1 MSLLPFPFPESSAS
15 LLEWRQNLIA
25 QLYVA
30 TTALSSYELN
40 SAELERLREQGS
52 GLQWCALQQ
61 QVLAPGS
68 MDETATKPSLPPSPS
83 CSPSPSPTLV
93 EACPMRDTQMMIDSP
108 PRHQG
113 KISPYSPP
121 SSSPY
126 SSPSLTG
133 PATPTTTMRGEL
145 SSSSPSSSSPDAF
158 FLKFRPLIEQL
169 LAKARVSVAN
179 YRWKPKRDPGDVAKL
194 NNLTR
199 GKVDQLVGLDEF
211 IVEIWNADSPP
222 FPIKP
227 ALSFSPRGHIYCVA
241 CKFTYVHLHKDYVKF
256 IEHFTCVSH
265 LARCRDMDTEENPEE
280 MGGGHNRENEA
291 MYGNGN
297 NSGNVLVKSESPQ
310 QSLLHQFAQFVT
322 QTDHSMLS

>member
-1 MSLLPFPFPESSAS
+1 M
-15 LLEWRQNLIA
+15 IA

-30 TTALSSYELN
+30 TTALSSHELD
-40 SAELERLREQGS
+40 SAELERLRDQGS
-52 GLQWCALQQ
+52 GLQWCVLQQ

-68 MDETATKPSLPPSPS
+68 MDETSTNPSLPPS
-83 CSPSPSPTLV
+83 SPSKQPVPELPQQPQRMEDTNSS
-93 EACPMRDTQMMIDSP
+93 RDHMMTDTP

-113 KISPYSPP
+113 KV
-121 SSSPY
+121 SPY
-126 SSPSLTG
+126 SSPR
-133 PATPTTTMRGEL
+133 PEATTTTTTT
-145 SSSSPSSSSPDAF
+145 DNNAF

-169 LAKARVSVAN
+169 LAKAKTSVAN

-199 GKVDQLVGLDEF
+199 GKVDQLVGLAEF
-211 IVEIWNADSPP
+211 IVGIWNADSPP
-222 FPIKP
+222 FQIKP

-265 LARCRDMDTEENPEE
+265 LARCRDMDTEDSNEE
-280 MGGGHNRENEA
+280 LNVRRGSDSSVGSNNSNSRGGG
-291 MYGNGN
+291 GGGVNGL
-297 NSGNVLVKSESPQ
+297 GGGGGGGVLSDSPQ

-322 QTDHSMLS
+322 QTSPLDHS